1 MSLFDA
7 ASPGATA
14 GPMKSTQSTTSPGP
28 MTFTVA
34 ELADRIKQVLG
45 DAFGGDLW
53 VEGEIRNLSRAR
65 SGHVYFDLVEPDP
78 DNGTSKQ
85 PEASISV
92 ALFRF
97 NRERVEE
104 TLRRH
109 GGMAMEDGM
118 KVRIQSE
125 LDFWPPR
132 GRLQLYMSGIDPNF
146 TLGELEA
153 ERLRLLEKLRDE
165 GLLAKNQAV
174 PFPVAPLRIGLVTS
188 NGSAAHHDFCDELE
202 ASGLAWDVV
211 LADTPVQGI
220 DAPPFIAAAIG
231 AVGRAGVDV
240 IAVVRGGGARTDLVA
255 FDNEAVAR
263 AIANAP
269 VPVVTGI
276 GHEIDRTIA
285 DEVAHEAQKTPT
297 AAAVFIVT
305 PARAHLEAAE
315 QAWGSVAGW
324 AQRLLDDAYQ
334 RLAAVSQTTG
344 RAAEGHL
351 DRAGSRLESRA
362 ARIRDLAETHTRSE
376 TRRVDGCAG
385 AIRHRATTAITDGR
399 RTLEQMRSATAVR
412 AQQGPRTAAKEL
424 ANLESRVRLLDPR
437 KILARGWS
445 ITRHGGKVV
454 RDPAAVAVGDELVT
468 TVAEGELHST
478 VSEKQ

>member
-1 MSLFDA
+1 MSLFDSA
-7 ASPGATA
+7 DPGAAA
-14 GPMKSTQSTTSPGP
+14 GPA
-28 MTFTVA
+28 TFTVA
-34 ELADRIKQVLG
+34 ELADRIKQVLS
-45 DAFGGDLW
+45 DAFGDELW

-65 SGHVYFDLVEPDP
+65 SGHMYFDLVEPDP
-78 DNGTSKQ
+78 ENGAGKQ

-97 NRERVEE
+97 NRERVED

-118 KVRIQSE
+118 KIRIQGK
-125 LDFWPPR
+125 LDFWPPG
-132 GRLQLYMSGIDPNF
+132 GRLQLYMSSIDPNF

-165 GLLAKNQAV
+165 GLLAKNQTV
-174 PFPVAPLRIGLVTS
+174 PFPIAPLRIGLVTS
-188 NGSAAHHDFCDELE
+188 NGSAAHHDFCDELV
-202 ASGLAWDVV
+202 ASGLAWEVT
-211 LADTPVQGI
+211 LADTPVQGV
-220 DAPPFIAAAIG
+220 DAPPLIAAAIR
-231 AVGRAGVDV
+231 AVGRLGVDV

-255 FDNEAVAR
+255 FDSEAVAR
-263 AIANAP
+263 ALAEAP
-269 VPVVTGI
+269 VPVVTGV

-305 PARAHLEAAE
+305 AARAHLEAAE
-315 QAWGSVAGW
+315 QTWSGVAGW
-324 AQRLLDDAYQ
+324 ASRLLDDADQ
-334 RLAAVSQTTG
+334 RLTAVGQTTA

-351 DRAGSRLESRA
+351 DRAGRKLESRA
-362 ARIRDLAETHTRSE
+362 GRIRKLAENRTRSE

-399 RTLEQMRSATAVR
+399 RTLEQMRSAMAIR
-412 AQQGPRTAAKEL
+412 AQRGPRTATKEL

>member
-1 MSLFDA
+1 MSLFDSA
-7 ASPGATA
+7 DPRAVAC
-14 GPMKSTQSTTSPGP
+14 P

-45 DAFGGDLW
+45 DAFGDELW

-65 SGHVYFDLVEPDP
+65 SGHMYFDLIEPDP
-78 DNGTSKQ
+78 DDVAGKQ
-85 PEASISV
+85 PEASVSV

-118 KVRIQSE
+118 KIRIQGK
-125 LDFWPPR
+125 LDFWPPG

-153 ERLRLLEKLRDE
+153 ERQRLLEKLRDE
-165 GLLAKNQAV
+165 GLLNKNQAV
-174 PFPVAPLRIGLVTS
+174 PFPVAPLRVGLVTS
-188 NGSAAHHDFCDELE
+188 NGSAAHHDFCDELVN
-202 ASGLAWDVV
+202 SGLTWDVL
-211 LADTPVQGI
+211 LADTPVQGA
-220 DAPPFIAAAIG
+220 DAPPYIASAIA

-255 FDNEAVAR
+255 FDSEIVAR

-269 VPVVTGI
+269 VPVVTGV

-297 AAAVFIVT
+297 AAAVFIVGA
-305 PARAHLEAAE
+305 ARSHLEATE
-315 QAWGSVAGW
+315 TAWSDIAVW
-324 AQRLLDDAYQ
+324 AQRLLGEADQ
-334 RLAAVSQTTG
+334 RLMMVSQTTA
-344 RAAEGHL
+344 RTAEGHL
-351 DRAGSRLESRA
+351 HRAGSRLDNRA
-362 ARIRDLAETHTRSE
+362 GRIRELAETRTRGE
-376 TRRVDGCAG
+376 TRRVDDCAG
-385 AIRHRATTAITDGR
+385 TMRHQASAVVSNGR
-399 RTLEQMRSATAVR
+399 RTLERKESGVV
-412 AQQGPRTAAKEL
+412 AQALRIPKAAAKEL
-424 ANLESRVRLLDPR
+424 VNLEDRVHLLDPR
-437 KILARGWS
+437 AILARGWS

-454 RDPAAVAVGDELVT
+454 RSPSAVTAGDELVT
-468 TVAEGELHST
+468 TLADGELHST
-478 VSEKQ
+478 VSEDK

>member
-1 MSLFDA
+1 MSLFDSAEPRA
-7 ASPGATA
+7 AAD
-14 GPMKSTQSTTSPGP
+14 P

-34 ELADRIKQVLG
+34 ELADRIKQVLS
-45 DAFGGDLW
+45 DAFGDELW

-65 SGHVYFDLVEPDP
+65 SGHMYFDLVEPDP
-78 DNGTSKQ
+78 DNGASKQ
-85 PEASISV
+85 PEASVSV

-97 NRERVEE
+97 NRERVED
-104 TLRRH
+104 TLRHH

-118 KVRIQSE
+118 KIRIQGK
-125 LDFWPPR
+125 LDFWPPG

-165 GLLAKNQAV
+165 GLLAKNQGV

-188 NGSAAHHDFCDELE
+188 HGSAAHHDFCDELVN
-202 ASGLAWDVV
+202 SGLAWEVA
-211 LADTPVQGI
+211 LADTPVQGV
-220 DAPPFIAAAIG
+220 DAPSLIAAAIG

-255 FDNEAVAR
+255 FDSEAVAR

-297 AAAVFIVT
+297 AAAVFIVGA
-305 PARAHLEAAE
+305 ARAHLESAD
-315 QAWGSVAGW
+315 QAWSGIEEW
-324 AQRLLDDAYQ
+324 AQRLLNDSGE
-334 RLAAVSQTTG
+334 LLTAVSQTTA

-351 DRAGSRLESRA
+351 HRAGSRLDNRA
-362 ARIRDLAETHTRSE
+362 GQIRELAETRTRGE
-376 TRRVDGCAG
+376 TRRVDDCAG
-385 AIRHRATTAITDGR
+385 TMRHRTAAVIVQGR
-399 RTLEQMRSATAVR
+399 RTLDRTKSGVV
-412 AQQGPRTAAKEL
+412 AQALRIPRTAAKEL
-424 ANLESRVRLLDPR
+424 INLEGRARLLDPR
-437 KILARGWS
+437 AILARGWS

-454 RDPAAVAVGDELVT
+454 RNPSAVAAGDELVT

-478 VSEKQ
+478 VSEDK

>member
-1 MSLFDA
+1 MSLFDSA
-7 ASPGATA
+7 DPGAAA
-14 GPMKSTQSTTSPGP
+14 GPA
-28 MTFTVA
+28 TFTVA
-34 ELADRIKQVLG
+34 ELADRIKQVLS
-45 DAFGGDLW
+45 DAFGDELW

-65 SGHVYFDLVEPDP
+65 SGHMYFDLVEPDP
-78 DNGTSKQ
+78 DNGASKQ

-104 TLRRH
+104 TLRRQ

-118 KVRIQSE
+118 KVRIQGK
-125 LDFWPPR
+125 LDFWPPG

-146 TLGELEA
+146 TLGQLEA
-153 ERLRLLEKLRDE
+153 ERLRLLERLRDE
-165 GLLAKNQAV
+165 GLLTKNQAV
-174 PFPVAPLRIGLVTS
+174 PFPIAPLRIGLVTS
-188 NGSAAHHDFCDELE
+188 NGSAAHHDFCDELV
-202 ASGLAWDVV
+202 ASGLAWEVT
-211 LADTPVQGI
+211 LADTPVQGV
-220 DAPPFIAAAIG
+220 DAPPLIAAAIR
-231 AVGRAGVDV
+231 AVGRSGVDV

-255 FDNEAVAR
+255 FDSEAVAR
-263 AIANAP
+263 AIAEAP
-269 VPVVTGI
+269 VPVVTGV
-276 GHEIDRTIA
+276 GHEIDRTIV

-305 PARAHLEAAE
+305 AARAHLEAAE
-315 QAWGSVAGW
+315 QTWNGVSGW
-324 AQRLLDDAYQ
+324 ASRLLGDADQRLT
-334 RLAAVSQTTG
+334 AVGQTTA

-351 DRAGSRLESRA
+351 DRAGRKLESRA
-362 ARIRDLAETHTRSE
+362 GRIRELAENRTRSE

-399 RTLEQMRSATAVR
+399 RTLEQMRSAMAIR
-412 AQQGPRTAAKEL
+412 AQRGPRTATKEL

-454 RDPAAVAVGDELVT
+454 RDPAAIAAGDELVT

>member
-1 MSLFDA
+1 MSLFDSA
-7 ASPGATA
+7 DPGAVA
-14 GPMKSTQSTTSPGP
+14 GPA
-28 MTFTVA
+28 TFTVA
-34 ELADRIKQVLG
+34 ELAERIKLVLG
-45 DAFGGDLW
+45 DAFGDELW

-65 SGHVYFDLVEPDP
+65 SGHMYFDLVEPDP
-78 DNGTSKQ
+78 SNGAGKQ
-85 PEASISV
+85 PDASISV

-97 NRERVEE
+97 NRERVED

-118 KVRIQSE
+118 KIRIQGK
-125 LDFWPPR
+125 LDFWPPG

-188 NGSAAHHDFCDELE
+188 NGSAAHHDFHNELE
-202 ASGLAWDVV
+202 NSGLAWQVV
-211 LADTPVQGI
+211 LADTPVQGV
-220 DAPPFIAAAIG
+220 DAPPLIAAAIA

-255 FDNEAVAR
+255 FDSEVVAR
-263 AIANAP
+263 AVADAP
-269 VPVVTGI
+269 VPVVTGV
-276 GHEIDRTIA
+276 GHEIDRTII

-297 AAAVFIVT
+297 AAAVFIVGT
-305 PARAHLEAAE
+305 ARAHLEATELAWEAIAE
-315 QAWGSVAGW
+315 L
-324 AQRLLDDAYQ
+324 AQRLAENADR
-334 RLAAVSQTTG
+334 RLMMVSQTNA

-351 DRAGSRLESRA
+351 HRASSRLEGRA
-362 ARIRDLAETHTRSE
+362 GRVRDLAETRTRSE
-376 TRRVDGCAG
+376 IRRVDDFAG
-385 AIRHRATTAITDGR
+385 TMRHRASAAIAFGGR
-399 RTLEQMRSATAVR
+399 LLEQKKSGLA
-412 AQQGPRTAAKEL
+412 AQAQRGPRAAAREL
-424 ANLESRVRLLDPR
+424 ANLEGRVRLLDPR

-445 ITRHGGKVV
+445 ITRHSGKVV
-454 RDPAAVAVGDELVT
+454 RDPAVLAAGDELVT

>member
-1 MSLFDA
+1 MSLFDSAAARA
-7 ASPGATA
+7 ASE
-14 GPMKSTQSTTSPGP
+14 P

-45 DAFGGDLW
+45 DAFGDELW

-65 SGHVYFDLVEPDP
+65 SGHMYFDLVEPNP
-78 DNGTSKQ
+78 DNGAGKQ

-97 NRERVEE
+97 NRERAEE

-118 KVRIQSE
+118 KVRIQGK
-125 LDFWPPR
+125 LDFWPPG

-153 ERLRLLEKLRDE
+153 ERLRLLEKLSGE
-165 GLLAKNQAV
+165 GLLTKNQAV

-188 NGSAAHHDFCDELE
+188 NGSAAHHDFHNELE
-202 ASGLAWDVV
+202 NSGLAWEVV
-211 LADTPVQGI
+211 LADTPVQGTE
-220 DAPPFIAAAIG
+220 APPLIAAAIRS
-231 AVGRAGVDV
+231 VGRAGVDV

-255 FDNEAVAR
+255 FDSEAVAR

-269 VPVVTGI
+269 VPVVTGV
-276 GHEIDRTIA
+276 GHEIDRTIV

-305 PARAHLEAAE
+305 AARAHLEAAE
-315 QAWGSVAGW
+315 QAWGGIAHW
-324 AQRLLDDAYQ
+324 AIRQLGDADQ
-334 RLAAVSQTTG
+334 QLMAVSQTTA

-351 DRAGSRLESRA
+351 DRASRGLEGRA
-362 ARIRDLAETHTRSE
+362 GRIRDLAENRTRGE
-376 TRRVDGCAG
+376 TRRVDGFAG
-385 AIRHRATTAITDGR
+385 AMRHRASTAILDRR
-399 RTLEQMRSATAVR
+399 RTLEQMQSAMAGMAQR
-412 AQQGPRTAAKEL
+412 APGIAAKEL
-424 ANLESRVRLLDPR
+424 TNLEGRVRLLDPR
-437 KILARGWS
+437 VILARGWS
-445 ITRHGGKVV
+445 ITRHSGTVV
-454 RDPAAVAVGDELVT
+454 RNPASLAIGDELVT
-468 TVAEGELHST
+468 TLAEGDLHST
-478 VSEKQ
+478 VSENQ

>member
-7 ASPGATA
+7 ASPGAA
-14 GPMKSTQSTTSPGP
+14 AGP

-65 SGHVYFDLVEPDP
+65 SGHVYFDLVEPSP
-78 DNGTSKQ
+78 DSGASKQ

-255 FDNEAVAR
+255 FDNETVAR

-297 AAAVFIVT
+297 AAAVFILT
-305 PARAHLEAAE
+305 AARAHLEAAE
-315 QAWGSVAGW
+315 HAWGGIAGW
-324 AQRLLDDAYQ
+324 AQRLLDDADQ

-344 RAAEGHL
+344 PGRRGPSRPGGQPLGEPGGE
-351 DRAGSRLESRA
+351 DSRLG
-362 ARIRDLAETHTRSE
+362 RDPHPERDPPGGRL
-376 TRRVDGCAG
+376 RRGHPPPGD
-385 AIRHRATTAITDGR
+385 HRDHR
-399 RTLEQMRSATAVR
+399 RSAH
-412 AQQGPRTAAKEL
+412 PR
-424 ANLESRVRLLDPR
+424 SD
-437 KILARGWS
+437 
-445 ITRHGGKVV
+445 
-454 RDPAAVAVGDELVT
+454 AVGDGYPSSAGAEVGGQGAGQPGEPGASARPPENLGPWLVDHP
-468 TVAEGELHST
+468 AWRQSCARPGGGCRRR
-478 VSEKQ
+478 

>member
-1 MSLFDA
+1 MSLFDSTDA
-7 ASPGATA
+7 GVAA
-14 GPMKSTQSTTSPGP
+14 GPA
-28 MTFTVA
+28 TFTVA
-34 ELADRIKQVLG
+34 ELAERIKQVLG
-45 DAFGGDLW
+45 DAFGDELW

-65 SGHVYFDLVEPDP
+65 SGHMYFNLVEPDP
-78 DNGTSKQ
+78 DNGSGKQ

-97 NRERVEE
+97 NRERVED

-118 KVRIQSE
+118 KVRVQGK
-125 LDFWPPR
+125 LDFWPPQ

-153 ERLRLLEKLRDE
+153 ERLRLLEKLSDE

-188 NGSAAHHDFCDELE
+188 NGSAAHHDFHNELE
-202 ASGLAWDVV
+202 NSGLAWEVV
-211 LADTPVQGI
+211 LADTPVQGV
-220 DAPPFIAAAIG
+220 DAPPLIAAAIA

-255 FDNEAVAR
+255 FDSEVVAR
-263 AIANAP
+263 AVADAP
-269 VPVVTGI
+269 VPVVTGV
-276 GHEIDRTIA
+276 GHEIDRTVI

-297 AAAVFIVT
+297 AAAVLIVGA
-305 PARAHLEAAE
+305 ARAHLEATELAWVAIAE
-315 QAWGSVAGW
+315 W
-324 AQRLLDDAYQ
+324 AQRHAENADR
-334 RLAAVSQTTG
+334 RLTTVSQTSA
-344 RAAEGHL
+344 RAAEDHL
-351 DRAGSRLESRA
+351 QRASSRLEGRA
-362 ARIRDLAETHTRSE
+362 GRIRELAETRTRSE
-376 TRRVDGCAG
+376 TRKVDDCAG
-385 AIRHRATTAITDGR
+385 TMRHRAVAAIVEGR
-399 RTLEQMRSATAVR
+399 RTLQQKKSGVAAQALRTPR
-412 AQQGPRTAAKEL
+412 AAAKEL

-445 ITRHGGKVV
+445 ITRHSGKVV
-454 RDPAAVAVGDELVT
+454 RDPAALAVGDELVT

-478 VSEKQ
+478 VSERQ